1 MAWRRKNMSNVEDT
15 IKNVARQQNQNQTKV
30 EEMVQLVVFELDKE
44 EYAVEIADLQEIIT
58 IPEITPIP
66 NAPQFI
72 SGILNL
78 RGKISVVVDLE
89 KRFNLV
95 RDNNDRVEGN
105 IIITEVDGNNFGVIV
120 DKVSEIITV
129 PISSIQATPA
139 LVSSKIHAEYL
150 KGVVVIIDQSKKI
163 DQEKKNGS
171 RLVILLDLQKM
182 LQEKELLQLGQTIK
196 GVTDK

>member
-1 MAWRRKNMSNVEDT
+1 MSNIEDT
-15 IKNVARQQNQNQTKV
+15 IKSVAKQQDQEKNKV
-30 EEMVQLVVFELDKE
+30 EQTMQLVVFELDKE

-78 RGKISVVVDLE
+78 RGRISVVVDLE

-95 RDNNDRVEGN
+95 RDNNDRVDGN

-120 DKVSEIITV
+120 DRVSEIITV

-139 LVSSKIHAEYL
+139 LVSSKIHADYL
-150 KGVVVIIDQSKKI
+150 RGVVVIIDQDKKSNN
-163 DQEKKNGS
+163 QEKKNGS

-182 LQEKELLQLGQTIK
+182 LQEKELLQIGKTIK
-196 GVTDK
+196 DVIEK

>member
-1 MAWRRKNMSNVEDT
+1 MSNIEDT
-15 IKNVARQQNQNQTKV
+15 IKNVASQQDQDTNRAEKT
-30 EEMVQLVVFELDKE
+30 MQLVVFELDNE

-66 NAPQFI
+66 NAPHFI

-95 RDNNDRVEGN
+95 RDGEKRVEGN

-129 PISSIQATPA
+129 PVSSVQATPA
-139 LVSSKIHAEYL
+139 LVSSKIHVDYL
-150 KGVVVIIDQSKKI
+150 KGVVVMIDQNKKG
-163 DQEKKNGS
+163 DQDKKNSS

-182 LQEKELLQLGQTIK
+182 LQEKELLQLGKTIK
-196 GVTDK
+196 DVTDK